1 MPPSSLWR
9 SISRPAVAAIATVTA
24 TGATAKSLLHAPPP
38 ITIAHADDDALHPPR
53 IDWPHSSMFSSF
65 DAASIRRGYHV
76 YANVCSSCH
85 SLSRIAYRNLVGV
98 AFSEDEVKEMVEEIE
113 VEDGPNEEG
122 LMFSRP
128 GRLSDY
134 IPTPYPNDQAARY
147 ANNGALP
154 PDLSLMAKARHGG
167 ADYLWALLTGY
178 RDAPQGINVRDGL
191 YYNPYF
197 PGGQIAMARALY
209 DDAVEYEDGT
219 PATTSQMAKDVS
231 TFLAWAAEPEHD
243 TRKKMGMEF
252 MGAMAVLAVGLLYM
266 KRFSWSLFKSR
277 RLEFR

>member
-1 MPPSSLWR
+1 ML
-9 SISRPAVAAIATVTA
+9 A
-24 TGATAKSLLHAPPP
+24 
-38 ITIAHADDDALHPPR
+38 
-53 IDWPHSSMFSSF
+53 SF
-65 DAASIRRGYHV
+65 DAAAIRRGYQV
-76 YANVCSSCH
+76 YANVCASCH
-85 SLSRIAYRNLVGV
+85 SLNRIAYRNLVGV

-122 LMFSRP
+122 AMFSRP

-134 IPTPYPNDQAARY
+134 FPAPYPNDEAARY

-154 PDLSLMAKARHGG
+154 PDLSLIVKARHGG

-178 RDAPQGINVRDGL
+178 RDAPEGISVRDGL
-191 YYNPYF
+191 HYNPYF
-197 PGGQIAMARALY
+197 PGGQIAMERALW

-243 TRKKMGMEF
+243 LRKRMGMEWI
-252 MGAMAVLAVGLLYM
+252 GGLTVLAVGMLYM
-266 KRFSWSLFKSR
+266 KRFKWSLYKSR

>member
-1 MPPSSLWR
+1 MSFSMWR
-9 SISRPAVAAIATVTA
+9 TLPRSAMTAAAAITA
-24 TGATAKSLLHAPPP
+24 TSATAMTLTTRDFNVAR
-38 ITIAHADDDALHPPR
+38 ADDDALHPPR
-53 IDWPHSSMFSSF
+53 IHWPHSSLLASF
-65 DAASIRRGYHV
+65 DAASIRRGYQV
-76 YANVCSSCH
+76 YTNVCSSCH

-98 AFSEDEVKEMVEEIE
+98 AFTEDEVKEMVEEVE

-122 LMFSRP
+122 AMFTRP

-134 IPTPYPNDQAARY
+134 IPAPYPNDEAARY

-154 PDLSLMAKARHGG
+154 PDLSLIIKARHGG

-178 RDAPQGINVRDGL
+178 REAPEGINVRDGL

-197 PGGQIAMARALY
+197 PGGQIAMERALY

-219 PATTSQMAKDVS
+219 PATTSQMAKDVA
-231 TFLAWAAEPEHD
+231 TFLSWAAEPEHD
-243 TRKKMGMEF
+243 ERKKMGLEF
-252 MGAMAVLAVGLLYM
+252 IGAMAILSVLLLYM
-266 KRFSWSLFKSR
+266 KRFKWSLYKSR

>member
-1 MPPSSLWR
+1 MVASSFWR
-9 SISRPAVAAIATVTA
+9 SLARPVFGVASTSATA
-24 TGATAKSLLHAPPP
+24 TTGTGLATSPSDVAF
-38 ITIAHADDDALHPPR
+38 ADDDALHPPR
-53 IDWPHSSMFSSF
+53 INWPHSSMLGSF

-76 YANVCSSCH
+76 YANVCASCH
-85 SLSRIAYRNLVGV
+85 SLSRIAYRNLVDV
-98 AFSEDEVKEMVEEIE
+98 AFSEDEMKAIAEEIE

-122 LMFSRP
+122 VMFTRP
-128 GRLSDY
+128 GRLSDTF
-134 IPTPYPNDQAARY
+134 PSPYPNDEAARY

-154 PDLSLMAKARHGG
+154 PDLSLIVKARHGG
-167 ADYLWALLTGY
+167 ADYLWSLLTGY
-178 RDAPQGINVRDGL
+178 RDAPEGINVRDGL
-191 YYNPYF
+191 HYNPYF

-243 TRKKMGMEF
+243 TRKKMGMEMIACLSILTF
-252 MGAMAVLAVGLLYM
+252 GLLYM
-266 KRFSWSLFKSR
+266 KRFKWALVKSR

>member
-1 MPPSSLWR
+1 MHSLWR
-9 SISRPAVAAIATVTA
+9 SLSRPTIAVAGLAA
-24 TGATAKSLLHAPPP
+24 ATAQTSKSWTMPSMNVAR
-38 ITIAHADDDALHPPR
+38 ADDDALHAPR
-53 IDWPHSSMFSSF
+53 IHWSHSSPLASF

-76 YANVCSSCH
+76 YANVCASCH
-85 SLSRIAYRNLVGV
+85 SLSRIAYRNLVDV
-98 AFSEDEVKEMVEEIE
+98 AFTEEEVKAMVEEIE

-122 LMFSRP
+122 AMFSRP

-134 IPTPYPNDQAARY
+134 IPSPYPNDEAARY

-154 PDLSLMAKARHGG
+154 PDLSLIVKARHGG
-167 ADYLWALLTGY
+167 GDYLWALLTGY

-219 PATTSQMAKDVS
+219 PATTSQMAKDVT

-243 TRKKMGMEF
+243 LRKKMGMQW
-252 MGAMAVLAVGLLYM
+252 VGGMIILFFGMFYM
-266 KRFSWSLFKSR
+266 KRLKWSLYKTR

>member
-1 MPPSSLWR
+1 MASSAWR
-9 SISRPAVAAIATVTA
+9 SLSRPALAAAAAATA
-24 TGATAKSLLHAPPP
+24 TAVSGKTLLTQSMP
-38 ITIAHADDDALHPPR
+38 IALADDDALHPPR
-53 IDWPHSSMFSSF
+53 IKWPHSSPLASF

-76 YANVCSSCH
+76 FANVCSSCH

-98 AFSEDEVKEMVEEIE
+98 AFTEDEVKAMAEEIE

-122 LMFSRP
+122 TMFTRP

-134 IPTPYPNDQAARY
+134 IPAPYPNDEAARY

-154 PDLSLMAKARHGG
+154 PDLSLIIKARHGG

-178 RDAPQGINVRDGL
+178 RDAPEGINVREGL

-231 TFLAWAAEPEHD
+231 TFLSWAAEPEHD

-252 MGAMAVLAVGLLYM
+252 MGTMAVLAVLLLYM
-266 KRFSWSLFKSR
+266 KRFKWSLYKSR